1 MKTFISKPKEKLT
14 VGEIVDA
21 MATTTEF
28 VKYKRDDIFSVV
40 EIFIKEYVGLP
51 GSFVTKKF
59 TPEAATELS
68 LRVCIPREDIVKI
81 VAVFR
86 LRAGKSSGVKTKLMK
101 AYDRVKG
108 RGRGRTQSVVTSR
121 M

>member
-21 MATTTEF
+21 MATTKEF

-68 LRVCIPREDIVKI
+68 LRVGIPREDIVKM

-86 LRAGKSSGVKTKLMK
+86 LRAGKSSNVKTKLFK
-101 AYDRVKG
+101 AFNKVRAKG
-108 RGRGRTQSVVTSR
+108 VGHRSSSVTSR